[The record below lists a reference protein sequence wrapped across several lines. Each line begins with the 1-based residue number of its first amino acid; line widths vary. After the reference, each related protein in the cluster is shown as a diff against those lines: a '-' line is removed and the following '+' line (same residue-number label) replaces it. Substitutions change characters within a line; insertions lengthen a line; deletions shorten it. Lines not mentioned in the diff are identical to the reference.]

1 MNLTILV
8 PTLDRLILVEK
19 LLKYYIDINFT
30 GDIFILDSSDKTQ
43 SIPIKQ
49 LLKNINKNNFKYFH
63 VEGWQAE
70 AMKQA
75 YKFIKTKYVIYTG
88 DDDYLL
94 LEGAKNI
101 IEYLEKERKYHS
113 CLGDCMFISK
123 TQINNELF
131 FSSWE
136 YSALRER
143 IEENCE
149 DRFLNFLKN
158 YSVNEYAITEKE
170 TFFNSLSYVPEFK
183 NRNLCPTREINDEM
197 LVNAFLTLN
206 TKIKKIKELY
216 LIRTSTAGY
225 VRTPNS
231 KWGIPSNNYEDL
243 RRVRHKRA
251 SDNLALKRLNS
262 DFEKS
267 VLYYKNAVKKF
278 LNVKSVDKIKYKLVD
293 DSIDDYYIQQSKVK
307 KNFVNVI
314 FKKLKLFAGKYKII
328 IKIKRKVFEVLR
340 FIPGISK
347 RIDKVY
353 SINNLMNKDS
363 KYHSSFIKVFSILAK
378 E

>member
-8 PTLDRLILVEK
+8 PTLDRLIFVEK
-19 LLKYYIDINFT
+19 LLKYYININFT
-30 GDIFILDSSDKTQ
+30 GDIFILDGSDKTQ

-63 VEGWQAE
+63 VEGWVCE
-70 AMKQA
+70 AMQQA
-75 YKFIKTKYVIYTG
+75 SKFVKTKYVIFTG

-101 IEYLEKERKYHS
+101 IEYLEKEREYHS

-123 TQINNELF
+123 TQINNVLF

-143 IEENCE
+143 KEENCE
-149 DRFLNFLKN
+149 DRLLNFLKN

-183 NRNLCPTREINDEM
+183 NRNLCPTRAINDEL
-197 LVNAFLTLN
+197 LVNTFLALN

-216 LIRTSTAGY
+216 LIRTTDH

-231 KWGIPSNNYEDL
+231 KWGIPSKYFEDL
-243 RRVRHKRA
+243 RRARHKRA
-251 SDNLALKRLNS
+251 SDNVALKRLNS

-267 VLYYKNAVKKF
+267 VLYHKNAVKKF
-278 LNVKSVDKIKYKLVD
+278 LNVKSVDKIKYKLVN
-293 DSIDDYYIQQSKVK
+293 DSIDDYYIQQLKVK
-307 KNFVNVI
+307 KNFVNII
-314 FKKLKLFAGKYKII
+314 FQKLKFFVGKYKII
-328 IKIKRKVFEVLR
+328 IKIKRTIFEVLR
-340 FIPGISK
+340 FIPSLSK

-353 SINNLMNKDS
+353 SINNLINKDS
-363 KYHSSFIKVFSILAK
+363 KYHSSFMKVFSIFANEK
-378 E
+378 